1 MADYATARRNMVDGQ
16 LRPNK
21 ITDPELIG
29 AIQKLPRERF
39 VPPSMRGVAYID
51 EDLPLG
57 EGRHL
62 MEPLVM
68 ARLLQAAEVRRT
80 DVALNIAPGTG
91 YDAAVL
97 SALAST
103 VVAIES
109 DRVLAEQATTT
120 LAQLGIDN
128 AAVIEGDLKEG
139 YPAQAPYDVIFISG
153 AVSEVPSRLLDQL
166 AEGGR
171 LVCVII
177 RAAGVGS
184 AMLFV
189 CEGGVTGHTVLFD
202 ASTPLLPQFEPTP
215 KFVF

>member
-21 ITDPELIG
+21 ITNPELIA
-29 AIQKLPRERF
+29 AIQQLPRELF
-39 VPPSMRGVAYID
+39 VPASMRGVAYID

-62 MEPLVM
+62 MEPVVM
-68 ARLLQAAEVRRT
+68 ARLLQAAQIRRT

-97 SALAST
+97 SALSST

-109 DRVLAEQATTT
+109 DSVLAEHATTT
-120 LAQLGIDN
+120 FEQLGIDN
-128 AAVIEGDLKEG
+128 IAVIEGDLKEG
-139 YPAQAPYDVIFISG
+139 YAAQAPYDVIFISG
-153 AVSEVPSRLLDQL
+153 AVSEVPSCLLDQL

-171 LVCVII
+171 LVCVIVREI
-177 RAAGVGS
+177 GVGS
-184 AMLFV
+184 ATLFV
-189 CEGGVTGHTVLFD
+189 CEGGATGYTVLFD
-202 ASTPLLPQFEPTP
+202 ASIPLLPQFEPTP